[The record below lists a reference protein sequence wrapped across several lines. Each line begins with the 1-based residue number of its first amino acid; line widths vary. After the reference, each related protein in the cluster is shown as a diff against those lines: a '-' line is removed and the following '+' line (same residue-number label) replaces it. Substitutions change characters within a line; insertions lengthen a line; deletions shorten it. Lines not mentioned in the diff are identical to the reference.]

1 MSQCRDLWQLIGQLE
16 RRTPFESLR
25 HSLAVQFPYHRLSA
39 LLWLRFLGQLI
50 PTFLRKKYFSSG
62 LLDWGPGT
70 KTIHTKKTLGRS
82 KCWSGEGLDG
92 FETNSTFRKVSAG
105 FSEEVESGINK
116 QSRVRGSLSSSAC
129 SARWSITK
137 VYNQVGDE
145 EGTSLITLQSCLF
158 ESLYSEAAGVIS
170 QEERRNRLSW
180 VVERW
185 VRPFNEAVWAW
196 SS

>member
-25 HSLAVQFPYHRLSA
+25 HSLAVQFPYHRLSV

-50 PTFLRKKYFSSG
+50 PTFFRKKYFSSG
-62 LLDWGPGT
+62 LLDWGPST

-92 FETNSTFRKVSAG
+92 FEMNSTFQKVSAG

-116 QSRVRGSLSSSAC
+116 QSLGEGGASLQRLLSVVKYYEGVQPSQKLRGNIINYTSELFVWEPLL
-129 SARWSITK
+129 RGNWGDITGREK
-137 VYNQVGDE
+137 KQTFVGSRAMVQ
-145 EGTSLITLQSCLF
+145 T
-158 ESLYSEAAGVIS
+158 V
-170 QEERRNRLSW
+170 
-180 VVERW
+180 
-185 VRPFNEAVWAW
+185 
-196 SS
+196 